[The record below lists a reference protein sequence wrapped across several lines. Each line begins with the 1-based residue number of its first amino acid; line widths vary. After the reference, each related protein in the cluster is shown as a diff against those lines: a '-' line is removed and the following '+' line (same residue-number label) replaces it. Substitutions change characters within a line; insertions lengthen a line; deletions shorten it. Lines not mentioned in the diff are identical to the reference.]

1 MSVIS
6 DIDTGM
12 ERAETL
18 DDRSY
23 TAIVRRVSFWSMAG
37 NLILAI
43 FKFLAGVIGRSSAM
57 ISDAI
62 HSSSDILGS
71 LIVMI
76 GAAVSGKEADR
87 EHPYGHERFESVA
100 SILLSFILFLAG
112 VSLIREGWI
121 RITSGSYKT
130 TPAPGMIALVAA
142 VGSIV
147 VKEGMYRLTFASAKR
162 IGSDSLK
169 AEAWH
174 HRSDAFSSVG
184 SLIGIAGSRMGML
197 ILDPLAGM
205 IISLFILEAAFSI
218 FKEAIDKMTDH
229 AGSPDLEEE
238 IRACVTKDERI
249 SSIDLLMTREFGRK
263 IYLDLE
269 IGVDGEMS
277 LRAAHQIA
285 EETHDLIEHAFPQI
299 KHVMIHVNPAPKTD
313 TGKR

>member
-1 MSVIS
+1 MIMTN
-6 DIDTGM
+6 INTGV
-12 ERAETL
+12 EKGESL

-23 TAIVRRVSFWSMAG
+23 TAVVRRVSFWSMAG
-37 NLILAI
+37 NLVLAG
-43 FKFLAGVIGRSSAM
+43 FKFLAGIFGRSSAM

-76 GAAVSGKEADR
+76 GAGVSGKEADR

-100 SILLSFILFLAG
+100 SILLAFILFLAG
-112 VSLIREGWI
+112 VGLIREGWI

-130 TPAPGMIALVAA
+130 NAAPGMIALVAA
-142 VGSIV
+142 VGSII
-147 VKEGMYRLTFASAKR
+147 VKEGMYRFTIASAKR

-218 FKEAIDKMTDH
+218 FKEAVDKMTDH

-238 IRACVTKDERI
+238 IRERVSEDMRI
-249 SSIDLLMTREFGRK
+249 RSIDLLKTREFGRK

-277 LRAAHQIA
+277 LHAAHQIA
-285 EETHDLIEHAFPQI
+285 EETHDMIEHAFPQI
-299 KHVMIHVNPAPKTD
+299 KHVMIHVNPV
-313 TGKR
+313 